1 MITPR
6 VKFEK
11 QFGQGVDPWYAKAE
25 RWANKQK
32 FPISILL
39 KGLIS
44 FLKGKWIETNIE
56 NAMNSVDA
64 DIERIHELWDEEET
78 THRMDVIAQN
88 GNDGL
93 HYSQEPSEVEGLDN
107 FEIRNN
113 MFEED

>member
-1 MITPR
+1 MGEQTKVP
-6 VKFEK
+6 
-11 QFGQGVDPWYAKAE
+11 YL
-25 RWANKQK
+25 
-32 FPISILL
+32 FPIER
-39 KGLIS
+39 LIS
-44 FLKGKWIETNIE
+44 FLKGKWIETKIE

-78 THRMDVIAQN
+78 TNRMDVIAQN

-93 HYSQEPSEVEGLDN
+93 HYSQEPSEVKGLDN